1 MKVIDVTSQFKMNYL
16 SSSVGLEVAL
26 IFILDFF
33 KFLIKQK
40 INLHVY
46 KEKSKN
52 RTRISVLLFS
62 SDQGRYPIIST
73 ARRPRA
79 VISMEWLWL
88 GRNSDTK
95 ARQYHQI
102 SPRAGKGVK
111 KSSILIGNGSFQEI
125 ILLYIYSVLQ

>member
-1 MKVIDVTSQFKMNYL
+1 MLRVSLKWIYL

-46 KEKSKN
+46 KEN
-52 RTRISVLLFS
+52 RKIEREFLFFFFL
-62 SDQGRYPIIST
+62 SDQDRYPIIRT